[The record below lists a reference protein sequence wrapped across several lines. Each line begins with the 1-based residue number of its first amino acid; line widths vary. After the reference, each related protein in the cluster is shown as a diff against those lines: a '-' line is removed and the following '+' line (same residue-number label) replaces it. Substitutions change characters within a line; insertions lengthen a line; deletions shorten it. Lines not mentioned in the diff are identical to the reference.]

1 VTKPLTVRKKIMVI
15 DDDPAIRDVLRII
28 LEQAAYEVD
37 TSEDGNEIL
46 KNNFSKPDLFL
57 IDRLLSGT
65 DGLELCRHLKHDEST
80 KNIPVVMIS
89 AAPGIDGLSRH
100 AGADDYVEKPFD
112 RAYLLRVVQ
121 SNISESEIGQRKDT
135 PGHFLRT

>member
-1 VTKPLTVRKKIMVI
+1 VTKALPVRKKIMVI

-46 KNNFSKPDLFL
+46 KSNFSKPDLFL

-65 DGLELCRHLKHDEST
+65 DGLELCRHLKQDEST

-89 AAPGIDGLSRH
+89 AAPGIDGLSRD

-121 SNISESEIGQRKDT
+121 SNIYRNEIGQQQDT

>member
-1 VTKPLTVRKKIMVI
+1 MVI

-46 KNNFSKPDLFL
+46 KSNFSKPDLFL

-65 DGLELCRHLKHDEST
+65 DGLKLCRHLKQDEST

-89 AAPGIDGLSRH
+89 AAPGIDGLSRD

-121 SNISESEIGQRKDT
+121 SNIYRNEIGQQEDI
-135 PGHFLRT
+135 PGHFLRI